1 MLAIPLLMLLETILK
16 NWYHYVINNNL
27 KEMVSKLKNI
37 IEKLFTWFSQN
48 KIKANL
54 RKCHMIFSTTISMYF
69 QILET
74 VIHNSQPK
82 KLLGVT
88 FHNNLKLEKQL
99 NLIYQKVNTKLNTLA
114 KITPYMELEK
124 RQI

>member
-1 MLAIPLLMLLETILK
+1 MLLETILK

-54 RKCHMIFSTTISMYF
+54 RKCHMVFSTTISMYF

-88 FHNNLKLEKQL
+88 FDNNLKLEKQL
-99 NLIYQKVNTKLNTLA
+99 NLIYQKVNTKLNALA

-124 RQI
+124 RRI